1 MFPRNSKNPVEQEL
15 NESREDYVKT
25 IYALK
30 KRMPIV
36 RPVDVAHAMGF
47 TRPSVSRA
55 TTMLR
60 EKGLITMDGKSGISL
75 TEKGLE
81 VAKRIYE
88 KHELLKDFLMKT
100 AGTDEET
107 AEEEACRM
115 EHFISPVTMAG
126 IQRYVKDGEV

>member
-1 MFPRNSKNPVEQEL
+1 MFPRQAKGSDEKEM

-30 KRMPIV
+30 KKMVVV
-36 RPVDVAHAMGF
+36 RPVDLAREMGF

-60 EKGLITMDGKSGISL
+60 DKGLITLDGKTGICL

-81 VAKRIYE
+81 VAKKIYE
-88 KHELLKDFLMKT
+88 KHELLKRFLMKT
-100 AGTDEET
+100 AETDEET

-115 EHFISPVTMAG
+115 EHFISQGTMEG
-126 IQRYVKDGEV
+126 IRRFVGEG